1 MAPKQTKKQNDQKK
15 GRKQL
20 YNAQIKMAVKL
31 TDVYTKWG
39 QKTMEY
45 NKMECNQ
52 KKLRKIKAKQNGIN
66 QNYI

>member
-1 MAPKQTKKQNDQKK
+1 MTKKKAGNNFIM
-15 GRKQL
+15 R
-20 YNAQIKMAVKL
+20 QIKMAVKL